1 MLDLLIPSQQNLE
14 FGAAVQ
20 RAINEWQVECWC
32 KPEPRLKASIV
43 VGQDDPE
50 AAVAEI
56 ERCAATGNYVQVNIS
71 PRANEPLGR
80 RRYWPIY
87 EAAQAAGLPL
97 GIHVGG
103 YGGHA
108 PTGGGWPSYYNE
120 EHHSNAH
127 SVAAQLTSLVIEG
140 VPERFPKLKFVFIE
154 GGFGWVPAITWRM
167 DKHWQRFRDEV
178 PHVKRP
184 PSEYVREHFWF
195 TTQPIEEPDNAR
207 HLRAVIEWIGIDRLL
222 FSSDYPHWDFDD
234 SALRLQDAAHR
245 RRACQDL
252 QRQRARR
259 LQARLS
265 RWPATS
271 SPGRPRSPPAATR
284 SSPSAGREI
293 VVFHVNGEFFA
304 LLNRCPHEGAP
315 LAKAACVAHL
325 QSDEPGEYKRSRVGE
340 LLRCA
345 WHGWEFD
352 MRTGQSYFDPQH
364 TRVRAYPVAV
374 EAGETLAKGPYVA
387 ETFPVTVEESYVLI
401 EV

>member
-1 MLDLLIPSQQNLE
+1 M
-14 FGAAVQ
+14 
-20 RAINEWQVECWC
+20 
-32 KPEPRLKASIV
+32 
-43 VGQDDPE
+43 VGQDNTE

-56 ERCAATGNYVQVNIS
+56 ERCAATGNYVQVNVS

-207 HLRAVIEWIGIDRLL
+207 HLRAVIEWIGVDRLL
-222 FSSDYPHWDFDD
+222 FSSDYPHWDYDD
-234 SALRLQDAAHR
+234 AALRLQDAALR
-245 RRACQDL
+245 RRAGKDL

-259 LQARLS
+259 LQARLR

-271 SPGRPRSPPAATR
+271 SPRTSEIPAGGNKVVTVD
-284 SSPSAGREI
+284 GREI

-325 QSDEPGEYKRSRVGE
+325 QSDEPGEYQRSRVGE
-340 LLRCA
+340 MLRCA

-364 TRVRAYPVAV
+364 TRVRAYPVEV